1 MRISGPWPESRALSA
16 RSNLSSRPD
25 APERVTTLPTTS
37 TSDAPPCES
46 QPHRYGNG
54 VGSSRW
60 AVVTT
65 RTVYFGHQSR
75 GSAVVAGV
83 EGLTQEHALPLRV
96 VQTRE
101 PATISGP
108 AFVHFLAGRSRDF
121 ASKNA
126 AVLRLLESPTR
137 ARRPVVILKYCY
149 GDINSPADAATM
161 FGAYRDTVE
170 TIQFEHPDVTVV
182 HATIPL
188 VTVES
193 ALESGA
199 RQFLGRRTRRE
210 AAIARHR
217 YNELVRAEFADTEPI
232 FDLAKVEA
240 TQPDGTL
247 AGFTAGGRMIET
259 LARHNTDDGSRLNAR
274 CQRAAA
280 EALLDVLSD
289 VIEAAP

>member
-1 MRISGPWPESRALSA
+1 V
-16 RSNLSSRPD
+16 N
-25 APERVTTLPTTS
+25 TLPTAS
-37 TSDAPPCES
+37 TSDGLPCES
-46 QPHRYGNG
+46 QPDQYGNG
-54 VGSSRW
+54 VVSSRW
-60 AVVTT
+60 SFVTT

-75 GSAVVAGV
+75 GSGVVAGV

-108 AFVHFLAGRSRDF
+108 AFVHFFAGQSRDF

-126 AVLRLLESPTR
+126 SVLRLLESPTR
-137 ARRPVVILKYCY
+137 ARRPVVLLKYCY
-149 GDINSPADAATM
+149 GDINCSGDAATM

-182 HATIPL
+182 HATVPL
-188 VTVES
+188 LPVES

-199 RQFLGRRTRRE
+199 RQFFGRPTRRE
-210 AAIARHR
+210 HAIARQR

-232 FDLAKVEA
+232 FDIAKVEA

-247 AGFTAGGRMIET
+247 AGFSAGGRLIET
-259 LARHNTDDGSRLNAR
+259 LARHNTDDGSHLNAR

-280 EALLDVLSD
+280 EELLDVLSD
-289 VIEAAP
+289 AIEAAP

>member
-1 MRISGPWPESRALSA
+1 LSA
-16 RSNLSSRPD
+16 WPLRELQAEPCGNAAGS
-25 APERVTTLPTTS
+25 PT
-37 TSDAPPCES
+37 
-46 QPHRYGNG
+46 
-54 VGSSRW
+54 GSSRW
-60 AVVTT
+60 SVIAG
-65 RTVYFGHQSR
+65 RTVYFGHQSV
-75 GSAVVAGV
+75 GSGVVAGV
-83 EGLTQEHALPLRV
+83 DGVTKEYALPLRV
-96 VQTRE
+96 VHTRE
-101 PATISGP
+101 PATVTGP
-108 AFVHFLAGRSRDF
+108 AFVHFLAGQNRDY

-126 AVLRLLESPTR
+126 AVLRLLESRTR
-137 ARRPVVILKYCY
+137 AQRPVVLLKYCY
-149 GDINSPADAATM
+149 VDLYSPGDAPMM
-161 FGAYRDTVE
+161 FEAYRDTVE

-182 HATIPL
+182 HSTMPL
-188 VTVES
+188 TTVES
-193 ALESGA
+193 AFKSGA
-199 RQFLGRRTRRE
+199 KQVFGRPTRRE